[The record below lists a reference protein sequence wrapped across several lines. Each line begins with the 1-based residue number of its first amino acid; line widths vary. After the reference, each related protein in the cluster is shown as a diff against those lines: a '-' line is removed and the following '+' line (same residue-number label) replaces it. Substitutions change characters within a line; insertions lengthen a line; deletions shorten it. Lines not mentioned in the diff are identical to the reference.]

1 MRIGFGY
8 DVHAL
13 ALGRSLALGGI
24 IIPYKYG
31 LEGHSDADVMIHAL
45 MDSLLGAAAL
55 RDIGYHFDDADKRYK
70 DIDSKILLKHVLS
83 LIEKAG
89 YRFVNCDITLVAQRP
104 KIAPYIPQMRAAI
117 AEALNTDISQISIKA
132 TTEEHMVFTGR
143 SEGMKCYAVSL
154 IE

>member
-104 KIAPYIPQMRAAI
+104 KIAPYI
-117 AEALNTDISQISIKA
+117 ISIFFCTA
-132 TTEEHMVFTGR
+132 SGNPLR
-143 SEGMKCYAVSL
+143 IALSAPGSGLL
-154 IE
+154 ISYSFYPMWMPHIMLLKPL